1 MAFIDSMNEFSD
13 AQALTATAIS
23 TNVYD
28 LFSVRKGGSSTA
40 SDISPNTRIDIGAGN
55 NNDIWLV
62 ITVNTTFT
70 TGTSA
75 TLIATLE
82 TADDAGLTTN
92 ATVLATSGAAL
103 GAASLTKGTQLIAV
117 QIPAALYRRYIGI
130 RYTVGVGTFTAG
142 AVDAYLTIDPQIN
155 RPFKSAFTVQ

>member
-1 MAFIDSMNEFSD
+1 MAFIDTMNEFSD
-13 AQALTATAIS
+13 AQAITSTAIS

-40 SDISPNTRIDIGAGN
+40 ADISPNTRIDLGPG
-55 NNDIWLV
+55 DVELWV
-62 ITVNTTFT
+62 VVTVNTTFT

-75 TLIATLE
+75 VLTVTFE

-92 ATVLATSGAAL
+92 ATVIATSASAITAAN
-103 GAASLTKGTQLIAV
+103 LTQGTQLIALS
-117 QIPAALYRRYIGI
+117 IPSALYRRYIGI

-142 AVDAYLTIDPQIN
+142 AVDAYLTPSPQVN
-155 RPFKSAFTVQ
+155 RIAKSAFTVQ